1 MQFNNAKKAVYFN
14 FFFFSLFQLTVECV
28 VYFTNLDAVLYV
40 CVQALYITSLILT

>member
-1 MQFNNAKKAVYFN
+1 MPKKQYILIS
-14 FFFFSLFQLTVECV
+14 FFSHFNESV